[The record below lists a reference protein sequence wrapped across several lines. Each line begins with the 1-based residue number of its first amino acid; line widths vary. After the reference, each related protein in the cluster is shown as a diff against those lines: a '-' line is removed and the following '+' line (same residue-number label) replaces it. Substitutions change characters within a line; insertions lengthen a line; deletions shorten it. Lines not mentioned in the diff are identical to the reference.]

1 MIRGYQNKKSVS
13 LFGEKVYIHINKKGA
28 IAMLKETRF
37 AMMLCVIGATVLLQY
52 VASAQVDGPKKLEEA
67 LRLYNSANFDKAI
80 EMLAPMAD
88 DKTIDHKEKKDILL
102 TLGRAY
108 TAKGEKKK
116 AFSAMQKLLDLE
128 PPLIAPDP
136 DAECPPLMKVYY
148 EARRTK
154 TGSTQVEQRA
164 DPGIKTIAILDFKN
178 RSVDDKDKYDP
189 LEKGFAELMIDQLN
203 GSVDLKVIERE
214 RIQWILDEIGLEN
227 DPNKFDQ
234 SSAVRVG
241 KQLGVHS
248 ILLGSFIK
256 VKGTIKLLARLVKV
270 ETSEIL
276 ATEQASG
283 DADEFFE
290 IAENLSLKVAKKI
303 NASLTKADIEKGN
316 ETKSLDAMMSYSEG
330 LVLLEKGNYKGAYD
344 KFMQA
349 LQMDPKYDKAKMKAD
364 SLKPL
369 LG

>member
-1 MIRGYQNKKSVS
+1 MRKEKRFVLM
-13 LFGEKVYIHINKKGA
+13 LFV
-28 IAMLKETRF
+28 IA
-37 AMMLCVIGATVLLQY
+37 ATVVLQWD
-52 VASAQVDGPKKLEEA
+52 ANAQMDGKKKLDEA
-67 LRLYNSANFDKAI
+67 MKFYNSANFDKAI
-80 EMLAPMAD
+80 ELFSRLAD
-88 DKTIDHKEKKDILL
+88 DKTIGIKDKKEILL
-102 TLGRAY
+102 SLGRSY
-108 TAKGEKKK
+108 VAKGDKK
-116 AFSAMQKLLDLE
+116 SAGVAMMKLIALE
-128 PPLIAPDP
+128 PPIIEPDP

-148 EARRTK
+148 EARKTK

-178 RSVDDKDKYDP
+178 RSVDDKEKYDP

-214 RIQWILDEIGLEN
+214 RIQWILEEIGLEN
-227 DPNKFDQ
+227 DPGKFDQ

-248 ILLGSFIK
+248 ILLGTFIK
-256 VKGTIKLLARLVKV
+256 VKGTMKLLARLVKV

-276 ATEQASG
+276 ATDQAEG

-290 IAENLSLKVAKKI
+290 LAEKLSLKVAKKI
-303 NASLTKADIEKGN
+303 NASLSKADVEKGT

-330 LVLLEKGNYKGAYD
+330 LVLLEKGNYKGAYE
-344 KFMQA
+344 KFMEA
-349 LQMDPKYDKAKMKAD
+349 LQIDPKYDKAKTKAD

>member
-1 MIRGYQNKKSVS
+1 MMKKERRCV
-13 LFGEKVYIHINKKGA
+13 L
-28 IAMLKETRF
+28 T
-37 AMMLCVIGATVLLQY
+37 LCVIIAAVALRS
-52 VASAQVDGPKKLEEA
+52 VASAQTDSKKKMDEA
-67 LRLYNSANFDKAI
+67 MKLCNSANFDKAI
-80 EMLAPMAD
+80 ELLSQLAD
-88 DKTIDHKEKKDILL
+88 DKTLDNKDKKNVLL
-102 TLGRAY
+102 ALGRSYVAKKNQKSAT
-108 TAKGEKKK
+108 TA
-116 AFSAMQKLLDLE
+116 MTKLLDLE
-128 PPLIAPDP
+128 PPLIVPDP
-136 DAECPPLMKVYY
+136 DAECPPLMNAYY
-148 EARRTK
+148 EARKSKSGT
-154 TGSTQVEQRA
+154 TQVEQRA

-203 GSVDLKVIERE
+203 GSVNLKVIERE

-248 ILLGSFIK
+248 ILLGSFFK
-256 VKGTIKLLARLVKV
+256 VKGTMKLTARLVKV

-276 ATEQASG
+276 ATEQANG

-290 IAENLSLKVAKKI
+290 IAETLSLKVAKKI
-303 NASLTKADIEKGN
+303 NASLTKADIEKGS

-349 LQMDPKYDKAKMKAD
+349 LQIDPKYDKAKMKAD

>member
-1 MIRGYQNKKSVS
+1 MIRSLWSIRVALICVLTCGVS
-13 LFGEKVYIHINKKGA
+13 IAAQAQGHGA
-28 IAMLKETRF
+28 KQWDEAMKW
-37 AMMLCVIGATVLLQY
+37 Y
-52 VASAQVDGPKKLEEA
+52 S
-67 LRLYNSANFDKAI
+67 SANFDKAI
-80 EMLAPMAD
+80 EILAPMAD
-88 DKTIDHKEKKDILL
+88 DVSVDKKIRKNVLL
-102 TLGRAY
+102 ALGRSY
-108 TAKGEKKK
+108 VAKGDKKQ
-116 AFSAMQKLLDLE
+116 ATDAMIKLLELE
-128 PPLIAPDP
+128 PPIIEPDP
-136 DAECPPLMKVYY
+136 DTEAPPLLKVYY
-148 EARRTK
+148 EARKTK
-154 TGSTQVEQRA
+154 SGTLQVEQRP

-214 RIQWILDEIGLEN
+214 RIQWILEEIGMEN
-227 DPNKFDQ
+227 DPTKFDQ
-234 SSAVRVG
+234 SSAVRIG
-241 KQLGVHS
+241 KQLGVHT

-256 VKGTIKLLARLVKV
+256 VKNNMKLLARLVKV

-276 ATEQASG
+276 ATEQADG
-283 DADEFFE
+283 KADDFFE

-303 NASLTKADIEKGN
+303 NATLTKAEIQKGN

-330 LVLLEKGNYKGAYD
+330 LVMLEKGNYKGAYD

-349 LQMDPKYDKAKMKAD
+349 LEMDPKYDKAKMKAE